1 MTRAQVTFDLSNL
14 EDFAVTVPQHL
25 QEEEKEPLPLLL
37 LPSTSQPLPT
47 STVQTMTILKSSSV
61 QCTITFAPKEV

>member
-14 EDFAVTVPQHL
+14 KDFAVTVPQHL
-25 QEEEKEPLPLLL
+25 QEEEKEQLPLLL
-37 LPSTSQPLPT
+37 LSSTSQPLPT
-47 STVQTMTILKSSSV
+47 STVQTVTILKSSSV